1 MKLLSTPEAAE
12 SLGVTVAR
20 VQQLIWNGRLPA
32 QKIGGS
38 YVIQETDLE
47 LIRERPT
54 GRPPKSKS
62 ALGSKAGKKKG
73 NKS

>member
-12 SLGVTVAR
+12 ALGVTVAR

-38 YVIQETDLE
+38 YVIQEADLE

-54 GRPPKSKS
+54 GRPPKGK
-62 ALGSKAGKKKG
+62 AARGSKAGKKKG
-73 NKS
+73 E

>member
-12 SLGVTVAR
+12 ALGVTVAR

-38 YVIQETDLE
+38 YVIQEGDLE

-54 GRPPKSKS
+54 GRPPKNKVSPSSKVS
-62 ALGSKAGKKKG
+62 KKKD
-73 NKS
+73 NKD

>member
-12 SLGVTVAR
+12 ALGVTVAR
-20 VQQLIWNGRLPA
+20 VQQLIWDGRLPA

-38 YVIQETDLE
+38 YVIQESDLE

-54 GRPPKSKS
+54 GRPPKTKTAAVSNASRKR
-62 ALGSKAGKKKG
+62 GSKT
-73 NKS
+73 